1 LHRATLFP
9 TRLARKSRR
18 YRVDEEHEPSQ
29 AFRSRRVALALGAAA
44 CDRPSR
50 RRKRR
55 TTGADEIARLAFVN
69 THTGESLD
77 VVYREGPRYLADA
90 LAEIDRVLRDHRS
103 GDVHEIDRALLDQLV
118 QLRARLDVGKRPFHV
133 ISGYRSPR
141 TNAMLASR
149 SSGVASKSL
158 HLQGRAIDIRMPS
171 VDLAVVHRA
180 ALSMQAGGVG
190 YYARSDFVHL
200 DTGRVRRW

>member
-1 LHRATLFP
+1 MTSRY
-9 TRLARKSRR
+9 SRR
-18 YRVDEEHEPSQ
+18 RFV
-29 AFRSRRVALALGAAA
+29 RSGLALALVAASSKRA
-44 CDRPSR
+44 WSARIPPDR
-50 RRKRR
+50 
-55 TTGADEIARLAFVN
+55 ADDIARLAFVN

-77 VVYREGPRYLADA
+77 VVYREGPRYLGDA

-103 GDVHEIDRALLDQLV
+103 GDIHEIDSALLDQLV

-133 ISGYRSPR
+133 ISGYRSPQ
-141 TNAMLASR
+141 TNAMLAAR
-149 SSGVASKSL
+149 SHGVATKSL
-158 HLQGRAIDIRMPS
+158 HLEGRAIDIRMPG
-171 VDLAVVHRA
+171 VDLTAVHRA

>member
-1 LHRATLFP
+1 MTKG
-9 TRLARKSRR
+9 RLRR
-18 YRVDEEHEPSQ
+18 QFVRDGL
-29 AFRSRRVALALGAAA
+29 ALALGAVVSQPAWSSASGSPDRAA
-44 CDRPSR
+44 
-50 RRKRR
+50 
-55 TTGADEIARLAFVN
+55 EIARLAFVN

-77 VVYREGPRYLADA
+77 VVYREGPRYLGDA

-103 GDVHEIDRALLDQLV
+103 GDVHEIDRALLEQLV
-118 QLRARLDVGKRPFHV
+118 QVRSLLGVGKRPFHV

-141 TNAMLASR
+141 TNAMLASLGN
-149 SSGVASKSL
+149 GVATKSL
-158 HLQGRAIDIRMPS
+158 HLQGRAIDIRMPG
-171 VDLAVVHRA
+171 VELGTLHRA